1 VNSARRRN
9 ISAGRLIVLALLTV
23 SGIVFV
29 LLPAWVVVVNSFK
42 TIGESKTLDLALPR
56 QWAAVENYATV
67 FVQSG
72 VARGF
77 LNSLLVTVAS
87 VALLLFTGAM
97 ASWTFARSRSR
108 LVRVLYLVAIAGIL
122 VPPAIIPSIAIL
134 RATGLQGT
142 FVGLIVF
149 YAALLMA
156 VTVFIITGF
165 VRGIPTELEDAARID
180 GCGEAGVFFRIVLP
194 LLQPVLL
201 SVGILLTI
209 IVWTEFFSAFL
220 ILSGRESQTMPLG
233 LWYVSSGSANQ
244 VRWNLV
250 MTHVVL
256 VSAPLLIFYFL
267 VQRRLVGGVLG
278 GGLKG

>member
-1 VNSARRRN
+1 V
-9 ISAGRLIVLALLTV
+9 IVLALLTV
-23 SGIVFV
+23 SAIAFV

-56 QWAAVENYATV
+56 HWVALENYATV
-67 FVQSG
+67 FAQSN

-77 LNSLLVTVAS
+77 LNSMLVTVAS

-267 VQRRLVGGVLG
+267 IQRRLVGGVLG